1 MTNSSHLVFNRYK
14 LVDSR
19 PLFDIFLGKNEREQ
33 DSLLFRVNQQFP
45 DNLIS
50 ELTSTSMMSIN
61 LIQQENQKTLICF
74 DLLDTN
80 YQALFFSF
88 ANNMIDYVI
97 RQSNVTNTFVAIV
110 FRYTQWQKLLKA
122 NRTGLLTVERI
133 RGLIGELLFI
143 HRHLTREYGTKK
155 SLSYWKGP
163 LGADQ
168 DFRTENIWYEIKTI
182 ASGNDTILV
191 SSIEQLDSE
200 RFGAGEIVIFS
211 LDTTVLA
218 DPEAI
223 TIRGLINEIKQDLNE
238 QDACNLDDFLFTNL
252 GYYDKPEYE
261 TGHYVVRLSST
272 QRFAINDTS
281 PVIRRSTIP
290 SAVVSLTYNIS
301 LASLMAFKV
310 E

>member
-1 MTNSSHLVFNRYK
+1 MINSSHLVFNRYK

-33 DSLLFRVNQQFP
+33 DSLLFRVNKQFP

-50 ELTSTSMMSIN
+50 ELTSTSTMSIN
-61 LIQQENQKTLICF
+61 LIQQEKQKTIICF

-88 ANNMIDYVI
+88 ANNMIDYVV
-97 RQSNVTNTFVAIV
+97 RPSNADNTFAAIV
-110 FRYTQWQKLLKA
+110 FRYNQWQKLLKA
-122 NRTGLLTVERI
+122 NRTGLLPVERI

-143 HRHLTREYGTKK
+143 HRYLTLEYGTQK
-155 SLSYWKGP
+155 SLGYWKGP

-168 DFRTENIWYEIKTI
+168 DFRTENTWYEIKTI
-182 ASGNDTILV
+182 SSGNDTILV

-200 RFGAGEIVIFS
+200 RFGTGEVVIFS

-223 TIRGLINEIKQDLNE
+223 TIRRLINEIKQDLNE
-238 QDACNLDDFLFTNL
+238 QDACHLDDFLFTNL

-272 QRFAINDTS
+272 QRFSINDTS
-281 PVIRRSTIP
+281 PVIRRSNIP
-290 SAVVSLTYNIS
+290 SAVISLKYNIS
-301 LASLMAFKV
+301 LASLSAFKV